1 MALLKIRSG
10 IIEPMGR
17 VAILG
22 LLLLLGLV
30 LMTPADAGQRSGV
43 SGRVTLDG
51 MCPLPYTP
59 CEGPGVPATIKVRR
73 ARSGRLVRTVH
84 TKTGDFRI
92 RLRPG
97 RYRLRATAD
106 SGNGAGGAQANVHR
120 RRFTKVVI
128 RLTSP
133 AR

>member
-1 MALLKIRSG
+1 
-10 IIEPMGR
+10 MGR

-22 LLLLLGLV
+22 VLLVGLV
-30 LMTPADAGQRSGV
+30 LTGTVAAKAGHRSGV

-51 MCPLPYTP
+51 MCPMPYTQ
-59 CEGPGVPATIKVRR
+59 CQGAGVPATIKVRR

-97 RYRLRATAD
+97 RYRLRAIAD
-106 SGNGAGGAQANVHR
+106 SGNGTGGAQANVQR
-120 RRFTKVVI
+120 RHFTKVVI
-128 RLTSP
+128 RLSSP